1 MDIYQLTILWIIIGL
16 IIFPINL
23 IYKAPYGRHTSK
35 KWGVSIDNKLGWIIM
50 ELPALLVCPAIYF
63 YFKIDFDISIMFIC
77 LWIIHYF
84 NRTIIFP
91 FRIKTKGKKMPD
103 ISKFKSVSVSMDTHS
118 KLLSLAQN
126 RFEVPVSVQKVIEF
140 LLEKEIKKK
149 NGRSNG
155 KARR

>member
-1 MDIYQLTILWIIIGL
+1 
-16 IIFPINL
+16 
-23 IYKAPYGRHTSK
+23 
-35 KWGVSIDNKLGWIIM
+35 
-50 ELPALLVCPAIYF
+50 
-63 YFKIDFDISIMFIC
+63 
-77 LWIIHYF
+77 
-84 NRTIIFP
+84 
-91 FRIKTKGKKMPD
+91 MPD

-155 KARR
+155 KRGS